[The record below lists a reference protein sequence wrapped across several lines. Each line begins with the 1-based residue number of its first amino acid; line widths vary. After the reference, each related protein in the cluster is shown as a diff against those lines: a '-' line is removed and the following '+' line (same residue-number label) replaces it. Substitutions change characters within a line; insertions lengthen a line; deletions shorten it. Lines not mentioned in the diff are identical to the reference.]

1 MKETVYVALEQMTLV
16 MRDSFQ
22 HDFTS
27 RLECRKYDGS
37 ACLLLVVHGVHSGS
51 SLIVGGE
58 ADETETAAAAGITVL
73 DDGLEREMG
82 VLEGCDQL

>member
-1 MKETVYVALEQMTLV
+1 

-27 RLECRKYDGS
+27 RVKRKKYDGS
-37 ACLLLVVHGVHSGS
+37 ACLLLVVHAVHSGS
-51 SLIVGGE
+51 SLIVVGE

-73 DDGLEREMG
+73 DDGLERKMG